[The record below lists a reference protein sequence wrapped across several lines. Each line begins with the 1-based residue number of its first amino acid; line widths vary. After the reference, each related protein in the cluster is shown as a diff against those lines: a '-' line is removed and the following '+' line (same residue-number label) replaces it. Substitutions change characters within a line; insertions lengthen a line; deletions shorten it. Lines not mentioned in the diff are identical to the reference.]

1 MYYLS
6 IDIVKKMGLGVVK
19 VSKLYQLE
27 YILKMLIICFI
38 TTVLLLPCVYVAGLN
53 IYIYGVYIN
62 PFIAFA
68 IAMYIQHKFIE
79 IRCIQRDYH

>member
-1 MYYLS
+1 M
-6 IDIVKKMGLGVVK
+6 K

-27 YILKMLIICFI
+27 YILKMLIICI
-38 TTVLLLPCVYVAGLN
+38 LTTVILLPCAYVAGLN
-53 IYIYGVYIN
+53 IYIRGVYIN
-62 PFIAFA
+62 HFIAFA

>member
-27 YILKMLIICFI
+27 YILKMLIICLI

-79 IRCIQRDYH
+79 IRCIQRDYY

>member
-1 MYYLS
+1 M
-6 IDIVKKMGLGVVK
+6 VK
-19 VSKLYQLE
+19 VRKLYQLE
-27 YILKMLIICFI
+27 FILKMIVICLI

-53 IYIYGVYIN
+53 IYIYGVYIT

-68 IAMYIQHKFIE
+68 IAIYIQHKFIE

>member
-6 IDIVKKMGLGVVK
+6 IDIVKKMRVGVVK

-27 YILKMLIICFI
+27 YILRMLIICII
-38 TTVLLLPCVYVAGLN
+38 TIMLLVPCVYITELN
-53 IYIYGVYIN
+53 IYIHEVYIS

-68 IAMYIQHKFIE
+68 IATYIQYKFIE
-79 IRCIQRDYH
+79 ISCIQRDYY

>member
-38 TTVLLLPCVYVAGLN
+38 TTALLLPCVYVAGLN
-53 IYIYGVYIN
+53 I
-62 PFIAFA
+62 
-68 IAMYIQHKFIE
+68 
-79 IRCIQRDYH
+79 

>member
-1 MYYLS
+1 MRF
-6 IDIVKKMGLGVVK
+6 GVVK

-27 YILKMLIICFI
+27 YILKMLIICLI
-38 TTVLLLPCVYVAGLN
+38 TTALLLPCVYVECLN
-53 IYIYGVYIN
+53 IYIHGVYIT

-79 IRCIQRDYH
+79 IKCIQRDYH

>member
-1 MYYLS
+1 MRF
-6 IDIVKKMGLGVVK
+6 GVVK

-27 YILKMLIICFI
+27 FILKMLIICLI

-53 IYIYGVYIN
+53 IYIHGIYIN

>member
-27 YILKMLIICFI
+27 YILKMLIICLI